1 MNSTEEQWMS
11 LSVCARTLTRLSCAP
26 LRLVPLL
33 AYFQTTPSSY
43 ASILDFVLLKAQLL
57 YFSIRRYGSMKYLIF
72 GGKECIELGAWV
84 SLHNHLRSHAS
95 PFHAM
100 STTIL
105 AGDTLLKNQRWNSG
119 HTVLMLPAFLILSS
133 SGRMP

>member
-1 MNSTEEQWMS
+1 MNVTKEQWMRI
-11 LSVCARTLTRLSCAP
+11 SVCACTSTRLSCAS

-43 ASILDFVLLKAQLL
+43 ALILDFVLLKAQLL
-57 YFSIRRYGSMKYLIF
+57 YFSITQHGSMKYLIF
-72 GGKECIELGAWV
+72 GGKEYIELGAWV

-95 PFHAM
+95 PFQAT
-100 STTIL
+100 STTIS
-105 AGDTLLKNQRWNSG
+105 AGNTLLKNQRWNSG
-119 HTVLMLPAFLILSS
+119 YTVLMLPAFLILSS